1 MVKFL
6 RQSTLETIGLGSA
19 HGFFSNGKLPVDS
32 DSLVDKIFGPSGS
45 RKSMVI
51 SGANGIVGAG
61 KLMQLGSRL
70 NGYDIP
76 IIALDFPGAPDGIG
90 AQYSGLASSF
100 GKKQANEIMSNV
112 IRLNYDGSKLPS
124 ILKEL
129 KPAFLLEAI
138 PEILEIKKGHYKVFK
153 ENFENIEIRS
163 VTSGFPSSELGVGI
177 AHPAFPHQINK
188 VWEIVENEP
197 SDITKLFWALG
208 MVPLRMTDN
217 WAFVL
222 DVVFC
227 GLTLSCLRY
236 NQASNMPYWKIDK
249 YVRKYMGPNPFRAH
263 DVIGAKGANFLT
275 WSCLEHLSRNYGDV
289 FKPTPSLIERVA
301 SGQNWYP
308 MNHLRPVVNSTLT
321 TNEIDGFN
329 TWVLGSLFQMT
340 SLMIHEK
347 RSDFASLNII
357 GELCAQFRQGV
368 LAQIRSYGSDKAI
381 GIVEKYH
388 KLHPTAGNNSW
399 YKDSFQNMASPDWQQ
414 LYVNAEHDGEVGV
427 ITLGRESYNDDVNS
441 ELNRAIDW
449 LKSENISKVI
459 LTGDFHH
466 ATQLVGADTSEF
478 YPALTD
484 INEGF
489 RVSNNWSMTARRFCD
504 EFQNSVAFINGKRCL
519 GGMLE
524 LMMHCHYIVTLND
537 SDLGSPEVNLPVVPG
552 MEMCHIPFRKTTEEN
567 WPSLFKLLLE
577 GRYVKGK
584 DSVGW
589 LTDFS
594 GTMPEC
600 LSKAWSL
607 AKMGESAFPKRYIRL
622 DRFNVRF
629 EDNLSPTENKS
640 ILAARKAILDT
651 VIGSCS
657 VPYSEAVNIQS
668 KHSAEFMISKHC
680 KYGMVGS
687 DCAKVTEV

>member
-1 MVKFL
+1 MTKQL
-6 RQSTLETIGLGSA
+6 RQSTLETIGLGTV
-19 HGFFSNGKLPVDS
+19 HNIFSSGKLPVET
-32 DSLVDKIFGPSGS
+32 DSLVDRIFGQAGN
-45 RKSMVI
+45 RKSIVI

-70 NGYDIP
+70 NGYGIP

-90 AQYSGLASSF
+90 PQYQGLAGSF
-100 GKKQANEIMSNV
+100 GKQQADDIMSNV
-112 IRLNYDGSKLPS
+112 IRLNYDGSRLPS
-124 ILKEL
+124 ILKDL

-138 PEILEIKKGHYKVFK
+138 PEILEVKKNHYKVFR

-163 VTSGFPSSELGVGI
+163 VTSGFPASELGVGI

-188 VWEIVENEP
+188 VWEIVEPEP
-197 SDITKLFWALG
+197 SDITKLFWSMG
-208 MVPLRMTDN
+208 MIPLRVKDN

-222 DVVFC
+222 DVIFC

-249 YVRKYMGPNPFRAH
+249 YVRKFMGPNPFRAH

-275 WSCLEHLSRNYGDV
+275 WSCLEHLSKIYGDV
-289 FKPTPSLIERVA
+289 YKPTPSLVERVA

-308 MNHLRPVVNSTLT
+308 MNHLRPIINSAISGD
-321 TNEIDGFN
+321 EIDEFN

-340 SLMIHEK
+340 SLLIHEN

-357 GELCAQFRQGV
+357 GEVCAQFRQGV
-368 LAQIRSYGSDKAI
+368 LASARSFGSEKTI
-381 GIVEKYH
+381 EIVEKYH
-388 KLHPTAGNNSW
+388 KLQPSAATNSW
-399 YKDSFQNMASPDWQQ
+399 HRDAFENMDDSNWQQ
-414 LYVNAEHDGEVGV
+414 LYVNAEHDGNVGV
-427 ITLGRESYNDDVNS
+427 ITIGRESYNDDVNN

-449 LKSENISKVI
+449 LKTENIDKVI

-466 ATQLVGADTSEF
+466 TTQLVGADTSEF
-478 YPALTD
+478 YPALSDT
-484 INEGF
+484 NEGY
-489 RVSNNWSMTARRFCD
+489 RVSYQWSLTARRFYD
-504 EFQNSVAFINGKRCL
+504 EFKNSVAFVNGKRCL

-524 LMMHCHYIVTLND
+524 LFMHCHYIVALSD

-552 MEMCHIPFRKTTEEN
+552 MEMCHIPFRRTSSNNHSK
-567 WPSLFKLLLE
+567 LFKLLLE

-584 DSVGW
+584 DSTGW

-594 GTMPEC
+594 GNMNEC
-600 LSKAWSL
+600 IQRCWTL
-607 AKMGESAFPKRYIRL
+607 ASEGESAQAKRIIEK
-622 DRFNVRF
+622 DRVNVIF
-629 EDNLSPTENKS
+629 DDNLSLTENKS

-651 VIGSCS
+651 IISSCS
-657 VPYSEAVNIQS
+657 VGYSEAIDVQS
-668 KHSAEFMISKHC
+668 RHSAEFMTTSHC

-687 DCAKVTEV
+687 EYSKVSEV